1 MWADGAFR
9 CGGATG
15 VYNKDTNILNPYNSY
30 DSNYYAPSATVLPN
44 YTNKFSTGE
53 TWNYTIASGN
63 HYDPEKGAVTY
74 SGNYKWLLTRLSW
87 SASGTY
93 SGTQNPWNSTSSI
106 EVYVSENSNT
116 ASNSNKLTLG
126 DDYLIYFCVV
136 APKVSPASGLM
147 NVTSSVNFGQ
157 TSATS
162 KYRSG
167 WLDGQKKYTNYN
179 NVNDGTGCFDTSKSY
194 NSSGALDKYIYTL
207 PTLNFGAGS
216 TNNSVTDIFIRIGI
230 KNQGTLTSGEAYYS
244 KHKMS
249 NISVK
254 LNV

>member
-1 MWADGAFR
+1 M
-9 CGGATG
+9 
-15 VYNKDTNILNPYNSY
+15 
-30 DSNYYAPSATVLPN
+30 
-44 YTNKFSTGE
+44 
-53 TWNYTIASGN
+53 
-63 HYDPEKGAVTY
+63 
-74 SGNYKWLLTRLSW
+74 
-87 SASGTY
+87 
-93 SGTQNPWNSTSSI
+93 
-106 EVYVSENSNT
+106 YVSENNNT

-147 NVTSSVNFGQ
+147 NVTSSVNFGP
-157 TSATS
+157 TSANS

-179 NVNDGTGCFDTSKSY
+179 NVNDGAGCFDTSKSY

-230 KNQGTLTSGEAYYS
+230 KNQGTLTSGEAYYN
-244 KHKMS
+244 KNKMT